1 MKNNWQT
8 KKLGEVCDKASS
20 NVSQNQLANE
30 NGTYPIY
37 GASGF
42 IKNVSFYHQDKDYVS
57 IVKDGAGIGRLTLQ
71 PAYSSVIGTLQY
83 LKPRENLNIRFFY
96 YFLSSIDFLKYKNGS
111 TIPHIYFKDYAIEPI
126 LVPSLFEQKRL
137 VSIIDKV
144 FEGIDKAKENAEKNL
159 QNASELFESYLQ
171 NVFAKPGKGWDEKK
185 LGEMCIVERGSSPRP
200 IDKYLTNEQDGVN
213 WIKIGDTKGIDR
225 YLYKTKEKITKE
237 GAKKS
242 RFVKEDDFILTNSMS
257 FGRPYIMKT
266 TGYIHDGWFVLRLN
280 KNIENN
286 YFYYLLI
293 SPYLQRQFSLL
304 ASGAIVKNISGDLV
318 KKAIIPYP
326 PLSEQ
331 KTIVAK
337 LDALSA
343 ETKKLEAIYNQKLA
357 NLDELRKS
365 VLKKAFSGN
374 L

>member
-257 FGRPYIMKT
+257 FGRPYIMKI